1 MNLNHIGI
9 HTLMDWIYR
18 RGLISHRPT
27 WLQKYFLSL
36 DTQMWN
42 HYAFGFAGLMA
53 FIDVLV
59 FGWMKEYSLG
69 NITWRGLIPIMMCVY
84 SLEPYFFLQSL
95 QYESMTVMNI
105 MWDAISDVMVT
116 IMGLFYF
123 KEKLSTLK
131 WTGLTFAFIGI
142 VLMSYEELSQESFS
156 SKG

>member
-1 MNLNHIGI
+1 
-9 HTLMDWIYR
+9 
-18 RGLISHRPT
+18 
-27 WLQKYFLSL
+27 
-36 DTQMWN
+36 MWN

-131 WTGLTFAFIGI
+131 WAGLTFAFIGI